1 MINIFSFPFIKLTAR
16 VMESSAMTTPH
27 VSNRLPRDLGC
38 ACVKM
43 AGKVM
48 DEHVMVSC
56 LKRCSFHLC
65 AFLLSWKRKSIAIIY
80 GMPIFLFFQI
90 QMSVIRPEIAVTKTL
105 IV

>member
-1 MINIFSFPFIKLTAR
+1 
-16 VMESSAMTTPH
+16 MTTPH

-56 LKRCSFHLC
+56 LKRFSFHLC
-65 AFLLSWKRKSIAIIY
+65 DFLRSFEKSFKHYLFKTVCHVDFKIDCSLYITCQLSFRFRY
-80 GMPIFLFFQI
+80 
-90 QMSVIRPEIAVTKTL
+90 R
-105 IV
+105 

>member
-1 MINIFSFPFIKLTAR
+1 
-16 VMESSAMTTPH
+16 MEFSAMTTPH

-56 LKRCSFHLC
+56 LKRVSFHLC
-65 AFLLSWKRKSIAIIY
+65 AFLLSWKNLQNIACSRICAMLI
-80 GMPIFLFFQI
+80 
-90 QMSVIRPEIAVTKTL
+90 EI
-105 IV
+105 

>member
-1 MINIFSFPFIKLTAR
+1 
-16 VMESSAMTTPH
+16 MTTPH

-56 LKRCSFHLC
+56 LKRFSFHLH
-65 AFLLSWKRKSIAIIY
+65 AFLLSGKSLSDY
-80 GMPIFLFFQI
+80 YLF
-90 QMSVIRPEIAVTKTL
+90 KT
-105 IV
+105 VCHVD